1 MSALI
6 VEVVYRGIFQKNLA
20 ARVVRGIVLSA
31 RKSDRWGIA
40 FGRYGDSP
48 QRNGIPAKDFAI
60 VADSVEEL
68 EQNMARYEPKHVDV
82 TVCLDDTL
90 SKGVESWAWY
100 GLQPINRLTEP
111 NGTVLMTSLQSFD
124 SLLRDIHRKDT
135 AYKLSL
141 VRAKASFSGL
151 WVYKEDHTEVRI
163 LGALARIAPSFLA
176 LEGVGA
182 AIKEMEWGSE
192 IKVQSARKAYERIET
207 REVKPGEGNP
217 EIPFS
222 FEMPKWWEM
231 REGVTIPAIPVGKP
245 KEAGKG
251 YVPERNPYFKKYTT
265 RSMRPVINFDTC
277 VKCTLCWIQCPDSC
291 FDVMPDG
298 TYDANMESC
307 CGCGV
312 CEAVCP
318 VENCVTMVNES
329 VFEDNASQWEMWRK
343 DKTAYAT
350 WLGSKINDKQATVR
364 SHGFRFRGQYDEELK
379 TELDSGG
386 TEITAGIPGENAS
399 RKTI

>member
-20 ARVVRGIVLSA
+20 ARIVRGIVLSA
-31 RKSDRWGIA
+31 RKSERWGIA

-124 SLLRDIHRKDT
+124 SLLQDIHRKDT
-135 AYKLSL
+135 AYKLTL
-141 VRAKASFSGL
+141 IRAKASFSGL

-163 LGALARIAPSFLA
+163 LGALAKIAPFFLS
-176 LEGVGA
+176 LDGVCA
-182 AIKEMEWGSE
+182 AIKEMEWGSDV
-192 IKVQSARKAYERIET
+192 KVQSARKAYDRIET
-207 REVKPGEGNP
+207 REVKPGEGNS

-231 REGVTIPAIPVGKP
+231 REGVTIPAIPLGKP

-329 VFEDNASQWEMWRK
+329 VFDDNASQWEMWRK

-350 WLGSKINDKQATVR
+350 WMGSKINDKHATVR

-386 TEITAGIPGENAS
+386 VEITAGIPGENAAH
-399 RKTI
+399 KTV